1 MKKRKIKVILVA
13 IFLIFIG
20 LVLSWPDGK
29 MRLIVCDV
37 GQGDGAIL
45 VKGNWQML
53 IDSGADN
60 GRMGRCLERYLPVWD
75 KKIEVAVISHWDSD
89 HAGALQS
96 ILKSFKVERLIES
109 TASGQN
115 IEANIDTIVAKA
127 GDRLRWGELKME
139 VVYPRDNREGVDNDV
154 SLAMVLDYQGKR
166 WLFTGDMPRE
176 AEGKVLGWWN
186 KKIDVLKVSH
196 HGSKTATSEEW
207 LYKLQPELAIISV
220 GANNFG
226 HPSEEVIKRL
236 EAAGSRILRTDQEG
250 DMVFLWE

>member
-139 VVYPRDNREGVDNDV
+139 VVYPRDNR
-154 SLAMVLDYQGKR
+154 KR
-166 WLFTGDMPRE
+166 
-176 AEGKVLGWWN
+176 
-186 KKIDVLKVSH
+186 
-196 HGSKTATSEEW
+196 
-207 LYKLQPELAIISV
+207 
-220 GANNFG
+220 
-226 HPSEEVIKRL
+226 
-236 EAAGSRILRTDQEG
+236 
-250 DMVFLWE
+250 